1 MKDDDKIIKD
11 VEWHEIE
18 AKEDNLGGKIKF
30 RKKSQKFNFGKI
42 YKGVVFVVIAAL
54 SGGITGGYISN
65 KIYNNDEIKSN
76 NASFFQG
83 NKVSKNVNGSSKN
96 PITRVAETVSQCVVG
111 INNSNDGV
119 LGSENSTYSGSG
131 IIFKADGYIVTN
143 YHVIKGTNKHLVKL
157 SNSKDS
163 KPLNAKVIGYDAM
176 SDLAVIKVDADNLPT
191 AVLGDSSKVQVGD
204 TAIAIGNP
212 LGDEFSGSV
221 TAGIISAINREI
233 RIQDPS
239 TGITTTYKVLQTDA
253 AINPGNS
260 GGALC
265 NEDGEVIGIN
275 SLKIGSNENVE
286 GMGFAISIN
295 EAKKIINSIMKNG
308 RVIRPYL
315 GVYLEDYISSDK
327 SVEGVLVKQVID
339 NTGAQE
345 AGIKANDI
353 IIEFDSVKL
362 QSKNELQD
370 IMDRHKVGDS
380 VPCKVLRDGKVLRYN
395 IKLSERPVF
404 DN

>member
-1 MKDDDKIIKD
+1 MKDNDNIIKD
-11 VEWHEIE
+11 VEWHELE
-18 AKEDNLGGKIKF
+18 TKEENLSGNIKF
-30 RKKSQKFNFGKI
+30 RKKDKRAILIKI
-42 YKGVVFVVIAAL
+42 YKGVAFVLIAAF
-54 SGGITGGYISN
+54 SGGITGGYISS
-65 KIYNNDEIKSN
+65 KLYSN
-76 NASFFQG
+76 NQAKNNNSSIFQS
-83 NKVSKNVNGSSKN
+83 NKVTNNEDSNSKN
-96 PITRVAETVSQCVVG
+96 PITRVAENVSQCVVG
-111 INNSNDGV
+111 INNSNDNV
-119 LGSENSTYSGSG
+119 LDSETSTYSGSG
-131 IIFKADGYIVTN
+131 IIFKSDGYIVTN

-157 SNSKDS
+157 SNSKSS

-176 SDLAVIKVDADNLPT
+176 SDLAVIKVDSTNLPT
-191 AVLGDSSKVQVGD
+191 AVFGDSSKVQVGE
-204 TAIAIGNP
+204 TAVAIGNP

-239 TGITTTYKVLQTDA
+239 TGVNTTYKVLQTDA

-295 EAKKIINSIMKNG
+295 EAKKIINSIMKDG

-315 GVYLEDYISSDK
+315 GIYPEDYVSQDK
-327 SVEGVLVKQVID
+327 SVKGVLIKKVAEK
-339 NTGAQE
+339 TGADE
-345 AGIKANDI
+345 SGIKANDI
-353 IIEFDSVKL
+353 IIEFDGMKL

-370 IMDRHKVGDS
+370 IINRHKVGDS
-380 VPCKVLRDGKVLRYN
+380 IPCKILRDGKIIRYN